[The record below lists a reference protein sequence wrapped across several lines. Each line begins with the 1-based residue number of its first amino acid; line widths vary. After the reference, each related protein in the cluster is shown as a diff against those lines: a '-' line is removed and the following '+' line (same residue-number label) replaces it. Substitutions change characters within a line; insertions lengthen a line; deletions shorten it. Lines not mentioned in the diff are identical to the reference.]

1 MQAIKDSYR
10 AGWQALV
17 KPDRSHYGSEMLGPK
32 VFPAGAGYVR
42 RHDFAVKN
50 EEG

>member
-17 KPDRSHYGSEMLGPK
+17 KPERSQYDIEMLGPK

-42 RHDFAVKN
+42 RNDFIVKN